1 MKPRLASPPSSDST
15 PAPAGFPDADE
26 LAALRAWYAG
36 MTVRQAVERYLPDR
50 LGGGRSARGVIGAIR
65 RRLVRVARQVGRPD
79 LAERLGHADGERL
92 REAKAAADAIGLLRH
107 ARAPV
112 PQISDD
118 VGLWLPARAVVA
130 LRAHG
135 IATLADLTVR
145 IPRRRQWWR
154 AIAGLGMASARRVE
168 AFFAAHPD
176 LTERARALIAA
187 TPRGSIVPWE
197 HLKLPHEVDGSAGT
211 FRAPRATSTLDADN
225 DYAAVHAWLSL
236 HESAATRRA
245 YRKEAER
252 LILWAIVERGRAL
265 SSLTTEDA
273 LAYRAFIRRPTPH
286 ERWVGPVRPRGAPD
300 WRPFSGALSA
310 RSAAYTLSV
319 LGALFRW
326 LIEQRYLLANP
337 FAGVKVRDTRG
348 ATALD
353 TSHAFTEGEWL
364 LIRTIADGLEFQK
377 RPVKGARQSGWTPA
391 AAQRLR
397 FILDFGY
404 ATGLRASELVGAT
417 LGDIET
423 DAHGDAWLK
432 VIGKGSKA
440 ARVALPPLARTAL
453 DRYLVARRLPVTPAR
468 WRPDTPL
475 IPRVAEDDAAAI
487 TSVRLWKVMQRFFAQ
502 TADAVEADHPA
513 LAHKLR
519 QASPHWMRH
528 THATHALA
536 RGAELT
542 TVRDNLRHASIS
554 TTSIYLHGDDVKRA
568 RQMSSA
574 FGIDK

>member
-1 MKPRLASPPSSDST
+1 MKPRVTLLSSSDPV

-36 MTVRQAVERYLPDR
+36 MPVRDAVERYLPDR
-50 LGGGRSARGVIGAIR
+50 LGNGRSARGVIGGIR
-65 RRLVRVARQVGRPD
+65 RRLVRIAREVGRPD
-79 LAERLGHADGERL
+79 LAACLAHPDRERL
-92 REAKAAADAIGLLRH
+92 REAKAATDAIGVLRH

-112 PQISDD
+112 PQIGDAID
-118 VGLWLPARAVVA
+118 AWLPARAVAA

-145 IPRRRQWWR
+145 IPRRRQWWK
-154 AIAGLGMASARRVE
+154 AIAGLGLAGARRIE
-168 AFFAAHPD
+168 AFFAAHPA

-187 TPRGSIVPWE
+187 TPRGTIVPWE
-197 HLKLPHEVDGSAGT
+197 QLKLPHEVDGSAGT
-211 FRAPRATSTLDADN
+211 FRAPRATCTLDADN

-273 LAYRAFIRRPTPH
+273 LAYRAFLRRPTPH
-286 ERWVGPVRPRGAPD
+286 ERWIGPVRPRGAPD

-310 RSAAYTLSV
+310 RSAAYALSV
-319 LGALFRW
+319 LGAMFRW
-326 LIEQRYLLANP
+326 LIEQRYVLANP

-348 ATALD
+348 ASALD

-364 LIRTIADGLEFQK
+364 LVRTIADGLEFRK
-377 RPVKGARQSGWTPA
+377 TDVPAAAWTPA

-417 LGDIET
+417 LGDIDT
-423 DAHGDAWLK
+423 DTHDDAWLK
-432 VIGKGSKA
+432 VVGKGSKA

-453 DRYLVARRLPVTPAR
+453 DRYLVARRLPVTPVR

-475 IPRVAEDDAAAI
+475 IPRLTEDGAAPI
-487 TSVRLWKVMQRFFAQ
+487 TSVRLWKVMQRFFVQ
-502 TADAVEADHPA
+502 TADLVEADNPA
-513 LAHKLR
+513 LAQKLR

-568 RQMSSA
+568 RQLASA
-574 FGIDK
+574 FAADK

>member
-1 MKPRLASPPSSDST
+1 MNRPPILPRPTES
-15 PAPAGFPDADE
+15 APADFPDADE

-36 MTVRQAVERYLPDR
+36 MAVRQAVERYLPER
-50 LGGGRSARGVIGAIR
+50 LGDGRSARGVLGGIR
-65 RRLVRVARQVGRPD
+65 RRLVRAARLAHRPD
-79 LAERLGHADGERL
+79 LEQVLTHADGERL
-92 REAKAAADAIGLLRH
+92 REAKAVGEAVEILRH
-107 ARAPV
+107 ARAPA
-112 PQISDD
+112 PHIGDD
-118 VGLWLPARAVVA
+118 IDGWLPARAVA
-130 LRAHG
+130 TLRAFG

-145 IPRRRQWWR
+145 IPRRRQWWK
-154 AIAGLGMASARRVE
+154 AIPGLGAASARRIE
-168 AFFAAHPD
+168 AFFAAHPE
-176 LTERARALIAA
+176 LTARARALVAA
-187 TPRGSIVPWE
+187 SPHSGIVPWE
-197 HLKLPHEVDGSAGT
+197 QLRLPHEVDGSAGT
-211 FRAPRATSTLDADN
+211 FRAPRATCTLDADN
-225 DYAAVHAWLSL
+225 DYHAVQAWLSL

-273 LAYRAFIRRPTPH
+273 VAYRAFLRRPTPR
-286 ERWVGPVRPRGAPD
+286 ERWVGPVRPRSAAD
-300 WRPFSGALSA
+300 WRPFSGGLSA

-337 FAGVKVRDTRG
+337 FSGVKVRDTRRSIV
-348 ATALD
+348 LD

-364 LIRTIADGLEFQK
+364 LVRTIADGLEW
-377 RPVKGARQSGWTPA
+377 SYGWDAP

-423 DAHGDAWLK
+423 DAHGDPWIK
-432 VIGKGSKA
+432 VIGKGRKA
-440 ARVALPPLARTAL
+440 ARVALPPLARAAL
-453 DRYLVARRLPVTPAR
+453 DRHLVARRLPVTPSR

-475 IPRVAEDDAAAI
+475 IPSLAEDGGAAI
-487 TSVRLWKVMQRFFAQ
+487 TSVRLWKVLQRFFAQ
-502 TADAVEADHPA
+502 TAGIVDADNPA
-513 LAHKLR
+513 LAAKLR

-568 RQMSSA
+568 RQLSDAFSA
-574 FGIDK
+574 DK